1 MATKIKF
8 MKKILLVFCI
18 IYSSFNVFAQDIT
31 AVDRPKLVVGIV
43 VDQMRYDYLTRFYHR
58 YGEDGFKRILAQG
71 FNYENAHYNY
81 LPTVTA
87 VGHAS
92 IYTGTTGSQHG
103 IIANDWYDKFS
114 KKMIYCVDDFNYE
127 AVGTE
132 MPNEQKSPKNLLST
146 TVTDQLRLSQN
157 MNGKTIAIGLKDR
170 SAVLPGGHTS
180 NGSYWYVGKDEGNF
194 VTSSFYMDALPGWV
208 NKFNK
213 NGLSD
218 KYMKKKWETLYPI
231 KSYTESIVDDNPYE
245 GLFNGEEKPV
255 FPHDLK
261 KLKNKNG
268 NYDLIKETPFGNSIL
283 IEFAKAAIEGE
294 KLGQRDYTDFLA
306 ISFSS
311 PDYIGHRYG
320 SDSKEIEDTYLRLD
334 LDIAQLLAYLDN
346 KMGQGNYTLFLT
358 ADHAVVPVPAY
369 LKSLKI
375 PAGYFDYA
383 AFKIYLNE
391 LCEKYYGA
399 SDLIENFSN
408 NQVFLN
414 RDVLHKL
421 DLNAADVSQR
431 LADEM
436 INYEGVNKVVTAK
449 TLQNTNFTS
458 GILTYIQNG
467 YNQKLSGDIVVIP
480 NPAMIY
486 KRETGTTHGSGYSYD
501 RHVPIMFFGKGVKNG
516 RSREYVEIIDIAPTI
531 SNLLQISFPN
541 SHTGKVLQE
550 VLD

>member
-1 MATKIKF
+1 MCF
-8 MKKILLVFCI
+8 SLH
-18 IYSSFNVFAQDIT
+18 VFAQDIT
-31 AVDRPKLVVGIV
+31 KVDRPKLVVGIV

-58 YGEDGFKRILAQG
+58 YGEDGFKRILGEG
-71 FNYENAHYNY
+71 FNFENAHYNY

-103 IIANDWYDKFS
+103 IIGNDWYDKYAR
-114 KKMIYCVDDFNYE
+114 KMIYCVDDFNYQ
-127 AVGTE
+127 ALGTAE
-132 MPNEQKSPKNLLST
+132 LNEQKSPVNLLST

-157 MNGKTIAIGLKDR
+157 MKGKTVAIGLKDR

-180 NGSYWYVGKDEGNF
+180 NGSYWFVGKNDGKF

-208 NKFNK
+208 NDFNN
-213 NGLSD
+213 NGLAG
-218 KYMKKKWETLYPI
+218 KYMENKWETLYPI
-231 KSYTESIVDDNPYE
+231 KSYTESIDDDNAYE
-245 GLFNGEEKPV
+245 GLFYGEKKPV

-261 KLKNKNG
+261 GLKDKNG
-268 NYDLIKETPFGNSIL
+268 NFDLIKESPFGNTIL
-283 IEFAKAAIEGE
+283 VEFAKAAIEGE
-294 KLGQRDYTDFLA
+294 MLGQREYTDFLA

-320 SDSKEIEDTYLRLD
+320 PDSKEIEDTYLRLD
-334 LDIAQLLAYLDN
+334 LDMAELLSYLDK

-358 ADHAVVPVPAY
+358 ADHAVAPVPAY

-375 PAGYFDYA
+375 PAGYFDYTVFRA
-383 AFKIYLNE
+383 YLNG

-399 SDLIENFSN
+399 SDLVENFSN

-414 RDVLHKL
+414 RDVLDRL
-421 DLNAADVSQR
+421 ELEAYIVSQR
-431 LADEM
+431 LADD
-436 INYEGVNKVVTAK
+436 IIDYKGVSKVVTAR
-449 TLQNTNFTS
+449 TLQTTDFSS
-458 GILTYIQNG
+458 GLMAYVQNG
-467 YNQKLSGDIVVIP
+467 YHQKLSGDLVVLP

-486 KRETGTTHGSGYSYD
+486 KRQTGTTHGSGYSYD
-501 RHVPIMFFGKGVKNG
+501 RHVPIMFFGKGVNKG

-541 SHTGKVLQE
+541 SHTGKVLKE
-550 VLD
+550 ALE

>member
-1 MATKIKF
+1 MRKL
-8 MKKILLVFCI
+8 MLVFCL
-18 IYSSFNVFAQDIT
+18 IYFPLNVFAQDIT
-31 AVDRPKLVVGIV
+31 KVDRPKLVVGIV

-58 YGEDGFKRILAQG
+58 YGEEGFKRILREG

-92 IYTGTTGSQHG
+92 IYTGTTGSGHG

-127 AVGTE
+127 PVGTDQV
-132 MPNEQKSPKNLLST
+132 NEQKSPSNLLAT

-170 SAVLPGGHTS
+170 SSVLPGGHTS
-180 NGSYWYVGKDEGNF
+180 NGSYWFVGKNEGKF
-194 VTSSFYMDALPGWV
+194 ITSSFYMDALPDWV
-208 NKFNK
+208 NDFNN
-213 NGLSD
+213 NGLAK

-231 KSYTESIVDDNPYE
+231 KSYTESIEDDNPYE
-245 GLFNGEEKPV
+245 GLFMGEEKPV

-261 KLKNKNG
+261 KLKDKNG
-268 NYDLIKETPFGNSIL
+268 NFDMIKDSPFGNSIL
-283 IEFAKAAIEGE
+283 VELAKAAIKGE
-294 KLGQRDYTDFLA
+294 KLGQRKYTDFLA

-320 SDSKEIEDTYLRLD
+320 SDSKEVEDTYLRLD
-334 LDIAQLLAYLDN
+334 LDMAALLNYLDN
-346 KMGQGNYTLFLT
+346 EIGKGNYTLFLT
-358 ADHAVVPVPAY
+358 ADHAVAPVPAY

-383 AFKIYLNE
+383 AFKKYLNE
-391 LCEKYYGA
+391 ISEKHYGA

-414 RDVLHKL
+414 REALNRLNL
-421 DLNAADVSQR
+421 DAAVVSQR
-431 LADEM
+431 LADDM
-436 INYEGVNKVVTAK
+436 INYEGVHKVVTAR

-458 GILTYIQNG
+458 GILSYIQNG
-467 YNQKLSGDIVVIP
+467 YNQKKSGDIVILP

-486 KRETGTTHGSGYSYD
+486 KRKTGTTHGSGYSYD
-501 RHVPIMFFGKGVKNG
+501 RHVPIMFFGKGINRG
-516 RSREYVEIIDIAPTI
+516 RSREYVEIIDIAPTV

-541 SHTGKVLQE
+541 SHSGNVLTE
-550 VLD
+550 VLE

>member
-1 MATKIKF
+1 MRK
-8 MKKILLVFCI
+8 LLLPLCL
-18 IYSSFNVFAQDIT
+18 IYFSINIFAQDISK
-31 AVDRPKLVVGIV
+31 VDRPKLMVGVV

-58 YGEDGFKRILAQG
+58 YGEDGFKRILREG

-92 IYTGTTGSQHG
+92 IYTGTTGSGHG
-103 IIANDWYDKFS
+103 IIGNNWYDKYS
-114 KKMIYCVDDFNYE
+114 KKMIYCVDDFDYQ

-132 MPNEQKSPKNLLST
+132 ELNEQKSPVNLLAT

-157 MNGKTIAIGLKDR
+157 MKGKTIAIGLKDR
-170 SAVLPGGHTS
+170 SSVIPGGHTS
-180 NGSYWYVGKDEGNF
+180 NGSYWFVGKNDGKF
-194 VTSSFYMDALPGWV
+194 VTSSFYMDALPDWV
-208 NKFNK
+208 NKFNE
-213 NGLSD
+213 NGLAK

-231 KSYTESIVDDNPYE
+231 KSYTESILDDNPYE
-245 GLFNGEEKPV
+245 GLFYGEEKPV

-261 KLKNKNG
+261 KLKDENG
-268 NYDLIKETPFGNSIL
+268 NFDLIKETPFGNSIL
-283 IEFAKAAIEGE
+283 LEFAKAAIEGE

-334 LDIAQLLAYLDN
+334 LDLATLLEYLDD
-346 KMGQGNYTLFLT
+346 KIGQGNYSLFLT

-375 PAGYFDYA
+375 PAGYFDYS
-383 AFKIYLNE
+383 AFKTYLNE
-391 LCEKYYGA
+391 LCQKYYGA

-408 NQVFLN
+408 NQVYLN
-414 RDVLHKL
+414 RDVLDRIGL
-421 DLNAADVSQR
+421 DAATVSQK
-431 LADEM
+431 LADDI
-436 INYEGVNKVVTAK
+436 INYEGVNKVLTAR

-458 GILTYIQNG
+458 GIWSFVQNG
-467 YNQKLSGDIVVIP
+467 YNQKLSGDLVMIP

-486 KRETGTTHGSGYSYD
+486 KRATGTTHGSGYSYD
-501 RHVPIMFFGKGVKNG
+501 RHVPIMFFGKGIKKG
-516 RSREYVEIIDIAPTI
+516 RSREYAEIIDIAPTV
-531 SNLLQISFPN
+531 SNLLQISYPN
-541 SHTGKVLQE
+541 SHTGDVLTE
-550 VLD
+550 VLE

>member
-1 MATKIKF
+1 
-8 MKKILLVFCI
+8 MKKLLFVFYIMCF
-18 IYSSFNVFAQDIT
+18 SLHVFAQDIT
-31 AVDRPKLVVGIV
+31 KVDRPKLVVGIV

-58 YGEDGFKRILAQG
+58 YGEDGFKRILGEG
-71 FNYENAHYNY
+71 FNFENAHFNY

-103 IIANDWYDKFS
+103 IIANDWYDKYA
-114 KKMIYCVDDFNYE
+114 KKMIYCVDDFNYQ
-127 AVGTE
+127 ALGTAE
-132 MPNEQKSPKNLLST
+132 LNEQKSPVNLLST

-157 MNGKTIAIGLKDR
+157 MKGKTVAIGLKDR

-180 NGSYWYVGKDEGNF
+180 NGSYWFVGKNDGKF
-194 VTSSFYMDALPGWV
+194 VTSSFYMDALPEWV
-208 NKFNK
+208 NDFNSR
-213 NGLSD
+213 GLAG
-218 KYMKKKWETLYPI
+218 KYMENKWETLYPI
-231 KSYTESIVDDNPYE
+231 KSYTESIEDDNTYE
-245 GLFNGEEKPV
+245 GLYYGEKKPV

-261 KLKNKNG
+261 GLKDKNG
-268 NYDLIKETPFGNSIL
+268 NFDLIKESPFGNTIL
-283 IEFAKAAIEGE
+283 VEFAKAAIEGE
-294 KLGQRDYTDFLA
+294 MLGQREYTDFLA

-320 SDSKEIEDTYLRLD
+320 PDSKEIEDTYLRLD
-334 LDIAQLLAYLDN
+334 LDMAELLSYLD
-346 KMGQGNYTLFLT
+346 KQMGQGNYTLFLT
-358 ADHAVVPVPAY
+358 ADHAVAPVPAY

-383 AFKIYLNE
+383 VFRAYLKE

-414 RDVLHKL
+414 RDALDRL
-421 DLNAADVSQR
+421 DLEAAAVSQR
-431 LADEM
+431 LADEI
-436 INYEGVNKVVTAK
+436 INYKGVSKVVTAR
-449 TLQNTNFTS
+449 TLQTTDFSS
-458 GILTYIQNG
+458 GLMAYVQNG
-467 YNQKLSGDIVVIP
+467 YHQKLSGDLVVLP

-486 KRETGTTHGSGYSYD
+486 KRQTGTTHGSVYSYD
-501 RHVPIMFFGKGVKNG
+501 RHVPIMFFGKGVNKG

-541 SHTGKVLQE
+541 SHTGKVLKE
-550 VLD
+550 ALE